1 MYYAY
6 SKSQSAWRLSW
17 TTTRRE
23 ALPVSSSRS
32 AVSRAALKRV
42 SMYSLAKGL
51 GTEIVRYSYP
61 TATALTS
68 PNHTRIEE
76 ASISPSASPSACSS
90 RRAQSSSA
98 AGSGGGGGGDSVW
111 GASFSVGTSA
121 AREA

>member
-6 SKSQSAWRLSW
+6 SKSQSAWPHSW

-51 GTEIVRYSYP
+51 GTEIVRYSDP
-61 TATALTS
+61 TPTALTS

-90 RRAQSSSA
+90 TRPQSSSA
-98 AGSGGGGGGDSVW
+98 AGSEGGGGGDSEW
-111 GASFSVGTSA
+111 GGSVSRRASA